1 MARFPLTEKGVRAG
15 RPHGEGHLVLLLIL
29 LFAFALRLYHL
40 GYESLWYDE
49 TVSVL
54 LAQKSLPAL
63 TAHTAG
69 DIHPPLYYYLL
80 HFWIRLA
87 DPSEFSLAFLSLAF
101 GVLLIP
107 LLFYL
112 GRRLYGAKI
121 GLLGALLLA
130 LSPFNL
136 WYSQEVRMY
145 TLGASLGLI
154 SLLFLLR
161 LIESRAWLRRGYGA
175 GYILAS
181 ALGLYTLYYFAF
193 LLLAQNLMVIGWW
206 LAKWVRGKR
215 KFSLRPWVSS
225 QIGILLLYLPWL
237 PIAFRQATTPPV
249 PPWRTFV
256 GFTEMWV
263 ESWSALSF
271 GQSVDPKIVWPLLLL
286 TLALFALGLFN
297 LFRAQV
303 SDSWFVSLSLA
314 GHTLLPILLIYLF
327 SLIVPLFHVRYVFTY
342 APPFYLLLAVA
353 LARLPRKPLA
363 TLSLLL
369 ILGASAYSLYNFHF
383 DPHYAADDHRGAVG
397 YLEERLR
404 SGDAVLINAG
414 YAYPAFLYYY
424 QGPIS
429 WQGRLVNYR
438 DVADMGE
445 GPVVLQ
451 TGSIGGQETL
461 GWGSPNS
468 DFYATTE
475 EETARSLEEVFS
487 HHSRVW
493 VFRIYDTVT
502 DPQGFI
508 RRWLEEHGRK
518 FEDQLFAGQ
527 SFMRVQGFL
536 THPGPIY
543 EVPDLP
549 HPVGVEFGGRV
560 RLEGFEGGVAPVR
573 AGKTLDLALYWRAT
587 QRLDIDYHVVLY
599 LVDEGGEVRT
609 QTDEMPLGSL
619 YLTSRWKEGEVLRE
633 PRRLEIPEGTP
644 GGEYSLQVAIYD
656 LASGKFL
663 PLEDERWRADGERV
677 RLGSVVIEPF

>member
-1 MARFPLTEKGVRAG
+1 MAKNGVQAG
-15 RPHGEGHLVLLLIL
+15 RPNGKGYLLLLLIL
-29 LFAFALRLYHL
+29 LLAFVLRLYHL
-40 GYESLWYDE
+40 GYQSLWYDE

-54 LAQKSLPAL
+54 LARKSLPAL

-87 DPSEFSLAFLSLAF
+87 GSSEFSLAFLSLAF

-112 GRRLYGAKI
+112 GRRLYGIKI

-136 WYSQEVRMY
+136 RYSQEVRMY

-161 LIESRAWLRRGYGA
+161 LIRSQARPQRGCWA
-175 GYILAS
+175 GYVLAS

-193 LLLAQNLMVIGWW
+193 LLLAQNLIVICWW
-206 LAKWVRGKR
+206 LARWAKGKKW
-215 KFSLRPWVSS
+215 FSLLPWVSS
-225 QIGILLLYLPWL
+225 QVGILLLYLPWL
-237 PIAFRQATTPPV
+237 PTAFRQATNPPV
-249 PPWRTFV
+249 PPWRTFAGFAQV
-256 GFTEMWV
+256 GV

-271 GQSVDPKIVWPLLLL
+271 GQSVDPKVVWPLLLL
-286 TLALFALGLFN
+286 AFALFALGTFS

-303 SDSWFVSLSLA
+303 SDSWFVPLSLA
-314 GHTLLPILLIYLF
+314 GHTLLPIFLIYLF

-342 APPFYLLLAVA
+342 SPPFYLLLAVG
-353 LARLPRKPLA
+353 LVRLSKKPLTA
-363 TLSLLL
+363 LSLLL
-369 ILGASAYSLYNFHF
+369 ILGASAYSIYNFHF
-383 DPHYAADDHRGAVG
+383 DPHYASDDYGDAVG

-414 YAYPAFLYYY
+414 YAYPPFLYYY
-424 QGPIS
+424 EGPIA
-429 WQGRLVNYR
+429 WRGRLVNYR
-438 DVADMGE
+438 DVTDVGE
-445 GPVVLQ
+445 GAVVLQ
-451 TGSIGGQETL
+451 TGSIGGQESL
-461 GWGSPNS
+461 GWGNPNS

-502 DPQGFI
+502 DPQGLI
-508 RRWLEEHGRK
+508 RRWLEEHGQK
-518 FEDQLFAGQ
+518 FEEQLFAGQ

-549 HPVGVEFGGRV
+549 HPVGVELGGRV
-560 RLEGFEGGVAPVR
+560 RLEGFEGGAAPLR
-573 AGKTLDLALYWRAT
+573 AGETLDLALYWRAT

-599 LVDEGGEVRT
+599 LVDGQGQVWA

-619 YLTSRWKEGEVLRE
+619 YLTSQWKVGEMLRE
-633 PRRLEIPEGTP
+633 PIRLQISKGTP
-644 GGEYSLQVAIYD
+644 GGEYTLQVAIYD
-656 LASGKFL
+656 LASGRFL
-663 PLEDERWRADGERV
+663 SVEDERWRAEGERA
-677 RLGSVVIEPF
+677 RLGAVVYVKHP

>member
-1 MARFPLTEKGVRAG
+1 MSQATERAKRG
-15 RPHGEGHLVLLLIL
+15 ISGQHLAIFLLIL
-29 LFAFALRLYHL
+29 LAGLALRLYRL
-40 GYESLWYDE
+40 GHESLWYDE

-54 LAQKSLPAL
+54 LARKSLSAL

-87 DPSEFSLAFLSLAF
+87 GSSEFSLAFLSLVF
-101 GVLLIP
+101 GLLLIP

-112 GRRLYGAKI
+112 GRGLYGAKI

-145 TLGASLGLI
+145 TLGAFLGLI

-161 LIESRAWLRRGYGA
+161 LIKSQARLQRGYGA

-193 LLLAQNLMVIGWW
+193 LLLAQNLMVIGLW
-206 LAKWVRGKR
+206 LARWVKGKQR
-215 KFSLRPWVSS
+215 LSLLPWISS
-225 QIGILLLYLPWL
+225 QVGILLLYLPWL
-237 PIAFRQATTPPV
+237 PIAFRQATNPPV
-249 PPWRTFV
+249 PPWRTFTGFAQV
-256 GFTEMWV
+256 GV

-297 LFRAQV
+297 SFRMV
-303 SDSWFVSLSLA
+303 SDSWFVPLSLA

-327 SLIVPLFHVRYVFTY
+327 SLIVPLFHIRYVFTY
-342 APPFYLLLAVA
+342 SPSLYLLLAVG
-353 LARLPRKPLA
+353 LVRLKRKPLA
-363 TLSLLL
+363 VLSLLF
-369 ILGASAYSLYNFHF
+369 ILGASAYSIYNFHF
-383 DPHYAADDHRGAVG
+383 DPHYASDDHRGAVG

-424 QGPIS
+424 EGSIA
-429 WQGRLVNYR
+429 WQGRLANYQ
-438 DVADMGE
+438 DVTDVGE
-445 GPVVLQ
+445 GTVVLQ
-451 TGSIGGQETL
+451 TGSIGGQATL
-461 GWGSPNS
+461 GWGNPNS

-475 EETARSLEEVFS
+475 EETAHSLEELFS
-487 HHSRVW
+487 RHPRVW

-508 RRWLEEHGRK
+508 RKWLEEHGRK

-549 HPVGVEFGGRV
+549 RPVGVELGGQV

-573 AGKTLDLALYWRAT
+573 AGETLDLALYWRAT

-599 LVDEGGEVRT
+599 LVDGQGQVWA

-619 YLTSRWKEGEVLRE
+619 YLTSRWKVGEVLRE
-633 PRRLEIPEGTP
+633 PMRLEIPEGTP
-644 GGEYSLQVAIYD
+644 GGEYALQVAIYD
-656 LASGKFL
+656 LASGQFL
-663 PLEDERWRADGERV
+663 SVEDERWRADGEWV
-677 RLGSVVIEPF
+677 RLGSLLVIEPS

>member
-1 MARFPLTEKGVRAG
+1 MSQTTERAERG
-15 RPHGEGHLVLLLIL
+15 ISGQHLAIFLLIL
-29 LFAFALRLYHL
+29 LVGFALRLYHL

-54 LAQKSLPAL
+54 LARKSLPAL

-87 DPSEFSLAFLSLAF
+87 GSSEFSLTFLSLAF

-121 GLLGALLLA
+121 GLLGALLLT

-161 LIESRAWLRRGYGA
+161 LIKSQARLQRGYGA

-206 LAKWVRGKR
+206 LARWVKEKQRL
-215 KFSLRPWVSS
+215 SLLPWVSS
-225 QIGILLLYLPWL
+225 QIGTLLLYLPWL
-237 PIAFRQATTPPV
+237 PIAFRQATNPPV
-249 PPWRTFV
+249 PPWRTFT
-256 GFTEMWV
+256 GFAQVWV

-271 GQSVDPKIVWPLLLL
+271 GQSVEPKSVWPLLLL
-286 TLALFALGLFN
+286 ALALFALGLFS

-303 SDSWFVSLSLA
+303 SGSWFVPLSLA

-327 SLIVPLFHVRYVFTY
+327 SLIVPLFHIRYVFTY
-342 APPFYLLLAVA
+342 SPPFYLLLAVG
-353 LARLPRKPLA
+353 LVRLKRKPLI
-363 TLSLLL
+363 TLSLLF
-369 ILGASAYSLYNFHF
+369 ILGTSAYSIYSFHF
-383 DPHYAADDHRGAVG
+383 DPHYAPDDHRGAVG

-424 QGPIS
+424 EGSIA
-429 WQGRLVNYR
+429 WRGRLVNYQDAT
-438 DVADMGE
+438 DVGE
-445 GPVVLQ
+445 GAVVLQ
-451 TGSIGGQETL
+451 TGSIGGQPTL
-461 GWGSPNS
+461 GWGTPNS
-468 DFYATTE
+468 DFYATAE
-475 EETARSLEEVFS
+475 EETARSLEEIFS
-487 HHSRVW
+487 RHPRVW

-508 RRWLEEHGRK
+508 REWLEEHGRR

-543 EVPDLP
+543 EVSDLP
-549 HPVGVEFGGRV
+549 HPVGVELGGRV
-560 RLEGFEGGVAPVR
+560 RLEGFESGTAPVR
-573 AGKTLDLALYWRAT
+573 AGEALDLALYWRAT
-587 QRLDIDYHVVLY
+587 HRLDIDYHVVLY
-599 LVDEGGEVRT
+599 LVDSQGQVWA

-633 PRRLEIPEGTP
+633 PMRLEIPKGTP
-644 GGEYSLQVAIYD
+644 GGEYTLQVAIYD
-656 LASGKFL
+656 LASGRFL
-663 PLEDERWRADGERV
+663 SVEDERWRVDGERV
-677 RLGSVVIEPF
+677 GLGSVVYVRYP

>member
-1 MARFPLTEKGVRAG
+1 MSQHFTHRAKRAISG
-15 RPHGEGHLVLLLIL
+15 QHLAIFLVIL
-29 LFAFALRLYHL
+29 LVGFALRLYRL

-49 TVSVL
+49 MVSVL
-54 LAQKSLPAL
+54 LARKSLPAL

-80 HFWIRLA
+80 HFWIRLTGS
-87 DPSEFSLAFLSLAF
+87 SEFSLAFLSLVF

-112 GRRLYGAKI
+112 GRGLYGAKI

-130 LSPFNL
+130 FSPFNL

-161 LIESRAWLRRGYGA
+161 LIKSRPRFQRRYGA

-181 ALGLYTLYYFAF
+181 ASGLYTLYYFTF

-206 LAKWVRGKR
+206 LARWVKGKQ
-215 KFSLRPWVSS
+215 KFSLLPWVSS
-225 QIGILLLYLPWL
+225 QVGILLLYLPWL
-237 PIAFRQATTPPV
+237 PIAFRQVTNPPV
-249 PPWRTFV
+249 PPWRTFT
-256 GFTEMWV
+256 GFAEAGI

-286 TLALFALGLFN
+286 ALALFALGLFN
-297 LFRAQV
+297 LLRAQV
-303 SDSWFVSLSLA
+303 SDSWFVPLSLA

-342 APPFYLLLAVA
+342 SPPFYLLLAVG
-353 LARLPRKPLA
+353 LIRLPRKPLVV
-363 TLSLLL
+363 LSLLF
-369 ILGASAYSLYNFHF
+369 ILGGSAYSIYNFHF
-383 DPHYAADDHRGAVG
+383 DPRYASDDHRGAVE

-404 SGDAVLINAG
+404 PEDVVLINAG

-424 QGPIS
+424 EGPIA
-429 WQGRLVNYR
+429 WRGRLVNYQ
-438 DVADMGE
+438 DVADIGE
-445 GPVVLQ
+445 GTVVLQ
-451 TGSIGGQETL
+451 TGSIGGQATL
-461 GWGSPNS
+461 GWRNPNS

-475 EETARSLEEVFS
+475 EETALSLEEVFS
-487 HHSRVW
+487 RHPRVW

-508 RRWLEEHGRK
+508 RRWLEEYGRK

-536 THPGPIY
+536 IHPDPIH
-543 EVPDLP
+543 EVPDLS
-549 HPVGVEFGGRV
+549 HPVGVELGGQV
-560 RLEGFEGGVAPVR
+560 RLEGFEGGAAPVR
-573 AGKTLDLALYWRAT
+573 AGEALDLALYWRAT

-599 LVDEGGEVRT
+599 LVDAGGEVLA
-609 QTDEMPLGSL
+609 QIDEMPLGSL
-619 YLTSRWKEGEVLRE
+619 YLTSRWREGEVLRE
-633 PRRLEIPEGTP
+633 PMRLEIPKGTP
-644 GGEYSLQVAIYD
+644 GGEYTLQVAIYD
-656 LASGKFL
+656 LASGQFL
-663 PLEDERWRADGERV
+663 PVKDKRWRADGERV
-677 RLGSVVIEPF
+677 LLRSVVIEP

>member
-1 MARFPLTEKGVRAG
+1 MSHFTERAKKGISG
-15 RPHGEGHLVLLLIL
+15 QHLVIFLLIL
-29 LFAFALRLYHL
+29 LAGFALRLYRL
-40 GYESLWYDE
+40 GYQSLWYDE
-49 TVSVL
+49 TVSIL
-54 LAQKSLPAL
+54 LARKSLAAL

-87 DPSEFSLAFLSLAF
+87 GSSEFSLAFLSLAF

-112 GRRLYGAKI
+112 GRRLYGVRI

-161 LIESRAWLRRGYGA
+161 LIKSQPWPRRGYWA

-181 ALGLYTLYYFAF
+181 ALGLYILYYYAF

-206 LAKWVRGKR
+206 LARWVKGKQR
-215 KFSLRPWVSS
+215 FSLQPWVSS
-225 QIGILLLYLPWL
+225 QVGILLLYLPWL
-237 PIAFRQATTPPV
+237 PIAFRQAANPPV
-249 PPWRTFV
+249 PPWRTFT
-256 GFTEMWV
+256 GFAQAGV
-263 ESWSALSF
+263 ESWTALSF

-286 TLALFALGLFN
+286 ALTLFVLGLFS

-303 SDSWFVSLSLA
+303 SDSWFVPLSLA

-342 APPFYLLLAVA
+342 SPPFYLLLAVG
-353 LARLPRKPLA
+353 LSQLPRKSLVA
-363 TLSLLL
+363 LSLLL
-369 ILGASAYSLYNFHF
+369 ILGASAYSIYNFHF
-383 DPHYAADDHRGAVG
+383 DPLYVSDDHRGAVE

-404 SGDAVLINAG
+404 SKDAVLINAG
-414 YAYPAFLYYY
+414 YAYPTFLYYY
-424 QGPIS
+424 EGPIA
-429 WQGRLVNYR
+429 WRGRLVNYQ

-445 GPVVLQ
+445 GTMVLQ
-451 TGSIGGQETL
+451 TGSIGGQATL
-461 GWGSPNS
+461 GWGNPNS

-487 HHSRVW
+487 RHPRVW

-502 DPQGFI
+502 DPEGFM

-536 THPGPIY
+536 THADSIY
-543 EVPDLP
+543 GIPDLP
-549 HPVGVEFGGRV
+549 HPVGVGLGGKV
-560 RLEGFEGGVAPVR
+560 RLEGFEAGAAPLR
-573 AGKTLDLALYWRAT
+573 AGGALDLALYWRAT

-599 LVDEGGEVRT
+599 LVDAEGEVLA

-619 YLTSRWKEGEVLRE
+619 YLTSRWKVGEVLRE
-633 PRRLEIPEGTP
+633 PVRLEIPKGTP
-644 GGEYSLQVAIYD
+644 GGEYTLQVAIYD
-656 LASGKFL
+656 LASGQFL
-663 PLEDERWRADGERV
+663 PVEDEQWRADGERV
-677 RLGSVVIEPF
+677 RLGSVVYVK

>member
-1 MARFPLTEKGVRAG
+1 MSHFTERAKRG
-15 RPHGEGHLVLLLIL
+15 ISGPNLAIFLLIVL
-29 LFAFALRLYHL
+29 AGFALRLYRL
-40 GYESLWYDE
+40 GYQSLWYDE

-54 LAQKSLPAL
+54 LARRSLPAL

-87 DPSEFSLAFLSLAF
+87 GSSEFSLAFLSLAF

-112 GRRLYGAKI
+112 GRRLYGVKI
-121 GLLGALLLA
+121 GLLGTLLLA

-145 TLGASLGLI
+145 TLGASLGLL

-161 LIESRAWLRRGYGA
+161 LIKSQGRLRKVCWA

-206 LAKWVRGKR
+206 LARWAKGKQR
-215 KFSLRPWVSS
+215 VSLLPWVSS
-225 QIGILLLYLPWL
+225 QIGVFLLYLPWL
-237 PIAFRQATTPPV
+237 PIAFRQATNPPV
-249 PPWRTFV
+249 PPWRTFTGLAQV
-256 GFTEMWV
+256 GI

-271 GQSVDPKIVWPLLLL
+271 GQSVDPKTVWPLLLL
-286 TLALFALGLFN
+286 ALALFALGLFS
-297 LFRAQV
+297 LLRAQV
-303 SDSWFVSLSLA
+303 SDSWFVPLSLA
-314 GHTLLPILLIYLF
+314 GQTLLPILLIYLF
-327 SLIVPLFHVRYVFTY
+327 SLIVPLFHVRYVFTCS
-342 APPFYLLLAVA
+342 PPFYLLLAVG
-353 LARLPRKPLA
+353 LVRLQRRPLVA
-363 TLSLLL
+363 LSLFF
-369 ILGASAYSLYNFHF
+369 ILGAWAYSIYNFHF
-383 DPHYAADDHRGAVG
+383 DPYYASDDHRGVVE

-424 QGPIS
+424 EGPIA

-438 DVADMGE
+438 DVADRGE
-445 GPVVLQ
+445 GTVVLQ
-451 TGSIGGQETL
+451 TGSIGGQATL
-461 GWGSPNS
+461 GWGNPNS

-487 HHSRVW
+487 RHPRVW

-508 RRWLEEHGRK
+508 RQWLEEHGRK
-518 FEDQLFAGQ
+518 FEEQLFAGQ

-543 EVPDLP
+543 ELPDLP
-549 HPVGVEFGGRV
+549 HPVGVELGGQM
-560 RLEGFEGGVAPVR
+560 RLEGFEGGAAPVR
-573 AGKTLDLALYWRAT
+573 AGEALDLALYWRAT

-599 LVDEGGEVRT
+599 LVDAGGQVLT

-633 PRRLEIPEGTP
+633 PMRLEIPKDAP
-644 GGEYSLQVAIYD
+644 GGEYTLQAAIYD
-656 LASGKFL
+656 LASGEFL
-663 PLEDERWRADGERV
+663 SVEDEGWRADGERV
-677 RLGSVVIEPF
+677 RLGSVVYVK

>member
-1 MARFPLTEKGVRAG
+1 MSHFTEREKRGISG
-15 RPHGEGHLVLLLIL
+15 QHLAIFLLIL
-29 LFAFALRLYHL
+29 LVGFALRLYRL
-40 GYESLWYDE
+40 GYQSLWYDE

-54 LAQKSLPAL
+54 LARKSLPAL

-87 DPSEFSLAFLSLAF
+87 GSSEFSLAFLSLAF

-107 LLFYL
+107 LLLYL
-112 GRRLYGAKI
+112 GRGLYGVKI

-130 LSPFNL
+130 FSPFNL

-161 LIESRAWLRRGYGA
+161 LIKSQGRLQRGYGA

-181 ALGLYTLYYFAF
+181 ASGLYTLYYFTF

-206 LAKWVRGKR
+206 LAKWVKGKQ
-215 KFSLRPWVSS
+215 KFSLLPWVSS
-225 QIGILLLYLPWL
+225 QVGILLLYLPWL
-237 PIAFRQATTPPV
+237 PIAFRQVTNPPV
-249 PPWRTFV
+249 PPWRTFTGFAQV
-256 GFTEMWV
+256 GV

-286 TLALFALGLFN
+286 ALALFALGLFS
-297 LFRAQV
+297 LLRAQV
-303 SDSWFVSLSLA
+303 SDSWFVPLSLA

-327 SLIVPLFHVRYVFTY
+327 SLIVPLFHIRYVFTY
-342 APPFYLLLAVA
+342 SPPFYLLLAAGLV
-353 LARLPRKPLA
+353 RLPRKPLVA
-363 TLSLLL
+363 LSLLL
-369 ILGASAYSLYNFHF
+369 ILGTSAYSIYNFHF
-383 DPHYAADDHRGAVG
+383 DPLYASDDYRGAVE
-397 YLEERLR
+397 YLEERWR

-424 QGPIS
+424 EEPIA
-429 WQGRLVNYR
+429 WQGRLVNYQ
-438 DVADMGE
+438 DVAHRGE
-445 GPVVLQ
+445 GTVVLQ
-451 TGSIGGQETL
+451 TGSIGGQATL
-461 GWGSPNS
+461 GWGNPNS
-468 DFYATTE
+468 DFYATTG
-475 EETARSLEEVFS
+475 EETAPSLEEVFS
-487 HHSRVW
+487 RHSRVW

-549 HPVGVEFGGRV
+549 HPVGVELGGRV
-560 RLEGFEGGVAPVR
+560 RLEAFEGEAAPVR
-573 AGKTLDLALYWRAT
+573 AGEALDLALYWRAT

-599 LVDEGGEVRT
+599 LVDAGGEVLT

-619 YLTSRWKEGEVLRE
+619 YLTSRWKVGEVLRE
-633 PRRLEIPEGTP
+633 PIRLEIPEGTP
-644 GGEYSLQVAIYD
+644 EGEYTLQVAIYD
-656 LASGKFL
+656 LATGQFL

-677 RLGSVVIEPF
+677 RLGSVVYVKYP

>member
-1 MARFPLTEKGVRAG
+1 MSHFTERAKRG
-15 RPHGEGHLVLLLIL
+15 LSGQHLAIFLLIL
-29 LFAFALRLYHL
+29 LVGFALRLYRL
-40 GYESLWYDE
+40 GYQSLWYDE

-54 LAQKSLPAL
+54 LARKSLPAL

-87 DPSEFSLAFLSLAF
+87 GSSEFSLAFLSLAF

-112 GRRLYGAKI
+112 GRGLYGVKV

-161 LIESRAWLRRGYGA
+161 IRSQARLQRGCWV

-181 ALGLYTLYYFAF
+181 ALGLYTLYYYAF

-206 LAKWVRGKR
+206 VKGKQR
-215 KFSLRPWVSS
+215 FSLLPWVSS
-225 QIGILLLYLPWL
+225 QVGVLLLYLPWL
-237 PIAFRQATTPPV
+237 PIAFRQATNPPV
-249 PPWRTFV
+249 PPWRTFT
-256 GFTEMWV
+256 GFAQVWI

-286 TLALFALGLFN
+286 ALALFALGLCN
-297 LFRAQV
+297 LLRAQV
-303 SDSWFVSLSLA
+303 SDSWFVPLSLA

-342 APPFYLLLAVA
+342 SPPFYLLLAVG
-353 LARLPRKPLA
+353 LVRLPRKPLA
-363 TLSLLL
+363 TLSLLF
-369 ILGASAYSLYNFHF
+369 ILSGSAYSIYNFHF
-383 DPHYAADDHRGAVG
+383 DPHYASDDHRGAAE
-397 YLEERLR
+397 YLVERLR
-404 SGDAVLINAG
+404 SKDAVLINAG

-424 QGPIS
+424 EGPIA
-429 WQGRLVNYR
+429 WRGRLVNYQ
-438 DVADMGE
+438 DVADRGK
-445 GPVVLQ
+445 GTVVLQ
-451 TGSIGGQETL
+451 TGSIGGQATL
-461 GWGSPNS
+461 GWRNPNS

-475 EETARSLEEVFS
+475 KETARSLEEVFPR
-487 HHSRVW
+487 HPRVW

-508 RRWLEEHGRK
+508 RKWLEEHGRK

-536 THPGPIY
+536 THPAPIY

-549 HPVGVEFGGRV
+549 HPVGVEWGGQV
-560 RLEGFEGGVAPVR
+560 RLEGFEGGAAPLR
-573 AGKTLDLALYWRAT
+573 AGEALDLALYWRAT

-599 LVDEGGEVRT
+599 LVDAGGEVLA
-609 QTDEMPLGSL
+609 QTDETPLGPL

-633 PRRLEIPEGTP
+633 PMRLEIPEGTP
-644 GGEYSLQVAIYD
+644 GGEYTLQVAIYD
-656 LASGKFL
+656 LASGQFL
-663 PLEDERWRADGERV
+663 PVEDKRWRADGERV
-677 RLGSVVIEPF
+677 QLGSVVYVK

>member
-1 MARFPLTEKGVRAG
+1 MAQATERAKKGISG
-15 RPHGEGHLVLLLIL
+15 QHLAIFLLIIL
-29 LFAFALRLYHL
+29 AGFALRLYRL

-69 DIHPPLYYYLL
+69 DIHPPLYYYIL

-87 DPSEFSLAFLSLAF
+87 GSSEFSLGFLSLAF

-107 LLFYL
+107 LLFHL
-112 GRRLYGAKI
+112 GRSLYGVRI

-145 TLGASLGLI
+145 TLGAFLGLV
-154 SLLFLLR
+154 SLLFLLC
-161 LIESRAWLRRGYGA
+161 LIKSRPRFQRRYWA

-181 ALGLYTLYYFAF
+181 VLGLYTLYYFAF
-193 LLLAQNLMVIGWW
+193 LLLAQNLLVIGWW
-206 LAKWVRGKR
+206 LARWVKGKQR
-215 KFSLRPWVSS
+215 FSLLLWLSS

-237 PIAFRQATTPPV
+237 PIAFRQATNPPV
-249 PPWRTFV
+249 PPWRTFTGFAQV
-256 GFTEMWV
+256 GV

-271 GQSVDPKIVWPLLLL
+271 GQSVDPKIIWSLLLL
-286 TLALFALGLFN
+286 TLALFVLGLFN
-297 LFRAQV
+297 SFRMV
-303 SDSWFVSLSLA
+303 SDSWFVPFSLV
-314 GHTLLPILLIYLF
+314 GHILLPILLIYFF
-327 SLIVPLFHVRYVFTY
+327 SLITPPYHVRYVFTY
-342 APPFYLLLAVA
+342 SPPFYLLLAVG
-353 LARLPRKPLA
+353 LAKLLRKPLVV
-363 TLSLLL
+363 LSLLF
-369 ILGASAYSLYNFHF
+369 ILGGSAYSIYNFHF
-383 DPHYAADDHRGAVG
+383 DPLYASDDHRGAVE

-424 QGPIS
+424 EGPIA
-429 WQGRLVNYR
+429 WRGRLGNYQG
-438 DVADMGE
+438 VANIGE
-445 GPVVLQ
+445 GAVVLQ
-451 TGSIGGQETL
+451 PGSIGGQATL
-461 GWGSPNS
+461 GWGNPNS
-468 DFYATTE
+468 DFYPTSE
-475 EETARSLEEVFS
+475 EETAHSLEEVFS
-487 HHSRVW
+487 RYPRLW

-508 RRWLEEHGRK
+508 RKWLEEHGRK

-536 THPGPIY
+536 THPDPIY

-549 HPVGVEFGGRV
+549 HPVGVELGGQV
-560 RLEGFEGGVAPVR
+560 RLEGFEGEAAPVR
-573 AGKTLDLALYWRAT
+573 AGQAFDLALYWRAT

-599 LVDEGGEVRT
+599 LVDAKGEVVS

-619 YLTSRWKEGEVLRE
+619 DLTSRWKEGEVLRE
-633 PRRLEIPEGTP
+633 PMRLEIPKGTP
-644 GGEYSLQVAIYD
+644 GGEYTLQVAIYD
-656 LASGKFL
+656 LASGQFL
-663 PLEDERWRADGERV
+663 LVEDKRWRADGERV
-677 RLGSVVIEPF
+677 LLGSVVIEP

>member
-1 MARFPLTEKGVRAG
+1 
-15 RPHGEGHLVLLLIL
+15 
-29 LFAFALRLYHL
+29 
-40 GYESLWYDE
+40 
-49 TVSVL
+49 
-54 LAQKSLPAL
+54 
-63 TAHTAG
+63 
-69 DIHPPLYYYLL
+69 
-80 HFWIRLA
+80 
-87 DPSEFSLAFLSLAF
+87 LAFLSLAF

-107 LLFYL
+107 LLFHL
-112 GRRLYGAKI
+112 GRGLYGAKI

-161 LIESRAWLRRGYGA
+161 LIKSQARLQRGYGA

-206 LAKWVRGKR
+206 VKGKR
-215 KFSLRPWVSS
+215 RFSLLPWVSS

-237 PIAFRQATTPPV
+237 PNAFRQAANPPV
-249 PPWRTFV
+249 PPWRTFT
-256 GFTEMWV
+256 GFALGV

-271 GQSVDPKIVWPLLLL
+271 GPSVDPKIVWPLLLL
-286 TLALFALGLFN
+286 ALALFALGLLD
-297 LFRAQV
+297 LFRAQA
-303 SDSWFVSLSLA
+303 SDSWFVPLSLA

-327 SLIVPLFHVRYVFTY
+327 SLIVPLFHIRYVFTY
-342 APPFYLLLAVA
+342 SPPFYLLLAVG
-353 LARLPRKPLA
+353 LVRLPRKPLA

-369 ILGASAYSLYNFHF
+369 ILGASAYSIYNFHF
-383 DPHYAADDHRGAVG
+383 DPHYASDDHRGAAK
-397 YLEERLR
+397 YLGERLR

-424 QGPIS
+424 EGPIA
-429 WQGRLVNYR
+429 WRGRLVNYQ

-445 GPVVLQ
+445 GTVVLQ
-451 TGSIGGQETL
+451 TGSIGGQATL
-461 GWGSPNS
+461 GWGNPNS

-487 HHSRVW
+487 RHPRVW

-536 THPGPIY
+536 THPDPIY
-543 EVPDLP
+543 EAPDLP
-549 HPVGVEFGGRV
+549 HPVGVELGGRV
-560 RLEGFEGGVAPVR
+560 RLEGFEDGAAPVR
-573 AGKTLDLALYWRAT
+573 AGEALDLALYWRAT

-599 LVDEGGEVRT
+599 LVNAGGEVLT

-619 YLTSRWKEGEVLRE
+619 YLTSRWKVGEVLRE
-633 PRRLEIPEGTP
+633 PMRLEIPKGTP
-644 GGEYSLQVAIYD
+644 GGEYTLQVAIYD
-656 LASGKFL
+656 LASGQFL
-663 PLEDERWRADGERV
+663 PVEDERWRADGERV
-677 RLGSVVIEPF
+677 RLGSVVCV

>member
-1 MARFPLTEKGVRAG
+1 MSHFTERAKRG
-15 RPHGEGHLVLLLIL
+15 LSGQHLAIFLLIL
-29 LFAFALRLYHL
+29 LAGFALRLYRL

-54 LAQKSLPAL
+54 LARKSLPAL

-80 HFWIRLA
+80 HFWIRLTGS
-87 DPSEFSLAFLSLAF
+87 SEFSLAFLSLAF

-112 GRRLYGAKI
+112 GRRLYGVKI

-161 LIESRAWLRRGYGA
+161 LIGTKSQTGLQRGYGA

-193 LLLAQNLMVIGWW
+193 LLLAQNLIVIGWW
-206 LAKWVRGKR
+206 LVRRVKGKQ
-215 KFSLRPWVSS
+215 KFSLLPWASS

-237 PIAFRQATTPPV
+237 PIAFRQATNPPV
-249 PPWRTFV
+249 PPWRTLTGFAQV
-256 GFTEMWV
+256 GV

-271 GQSVDPKIVWPLLLL
+271 GPSVEPKIVGPLLLL

-297 LFRAQV
+297 SFRMM
-303 SDSWFVSLSLA
+303 SDSRFVPLSLA
-314 GHTLLPILLIYLF
+314 GHTFLPILLIYLF

-342 APPFYLLLAVA
+342 SPPFYLLLAVG
-353 LARLPRKPLA
+353 LARLQRKPLA

-369 ILGASAYSLYNFHF
+369 ILGGSAYSIYNFHF
-383 DPHYAADDHRGAVG
+383 DTHYASDDHRGAVE

-404 SGDAVLINAG
+404 SKDAVLINAG

-424 QGPIS
+424 EGPIA
-429 WQGRLVNYR
+429 WQGRLVNYQ

-445 GPVVLQ
+445 GTVVLQ

-461 GWGSPNS
+461 GWGNPNS

-475 EETARSLEEVFS
+475 EETVRSLEEVFS
-487 HHSRVW
+487 RHPRVW

-508 RRWLEEHGRK
+508 RKWLEEHGRK

-543 EVPDLP
+543 EVLDLP
-549 HPVGVEFGGRV
+549 HPVGVELGGQL
-560 RLEGFEGGVAPVR
+560 RLEGFEGGSAPVR
-573 AGKTLDLALYWRAT
+573 AGEALDVALYWRAT
-587 QRLDIDYHVVLY
+587 QGLDIDYHVVLY
-599 LVDEGGEVRT
+599 LVDAGGEVLT
-609 QTDEMPLGSL
+609 QIDEMPLGSL

-633 PRRLEIPEGTP
+633 PIRLEIPEGTP
-644 GGEYSLQVAIYD
+644 GGEYTLQVAIYD
-656 LASGKFL
+656 LATGRFL
-663 PLEDERWRADGERV
+663 PVEDERWRADGERV
-677 RLGSVVIEPF
+677 RLGSVVYVKYP